1 MSDAPTL
8 FTGACCLLAGM
19 GFVARFGML
28 SGDATY
34 WAKVEG
40 RCWEAAVL
48 GALLLLG
55 ATLASHGAAL
65 VTGSAAQR
73 LTRPAVALCLTAYSL
88 VLALNLHRQRR
99 PPWLAEA
106 LAWLRDGD
114 GGPPAAV
121 HDAVAPVSEHQASDI
136 PFTDPHP

>member
-1 MSDAPTL
+1 MSDAYTM
-8 FTGACCLLAGM
+8 FTGGACIAAGM

-40 RCWEAAVL
+40 RRWEAAVL

-65 VTGSAAQR
+65 LADSQAQKM
-73 LTRPAVALCLTAYSL
+73 TRPAVAFALAGYSL
-88 VLALNLHRQRR
+88 VMALNLHRQRR

-106 LAWLRDGD
+106 LAWLRRDDSGRLTQD
-114 GGPPAAV
+114 
-121 HDAVAPVSEHQASDI
+121 DLVAPVSEHMVSDI
-136 PFTDPHP
+136 PFKDPRP